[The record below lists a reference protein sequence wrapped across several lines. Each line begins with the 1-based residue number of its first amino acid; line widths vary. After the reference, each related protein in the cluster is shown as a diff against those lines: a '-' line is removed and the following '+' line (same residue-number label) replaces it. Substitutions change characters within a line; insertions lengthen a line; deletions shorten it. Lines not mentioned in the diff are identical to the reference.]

1 VVEFGRIEFGLAW
14 SDYVVLRLLRRW
26 VASRTMAEKALPSL
40 IELAGELGEQPEAA
54 ISLHSVFQLT
64 ESCLGRPL
72 DGECCCS
79 RSLAPDE
86 RAILA
91 LVAAAPPTGTAAA
104 SSDVPHGLT
113 GALAWAVMSAR
124 IALGIADDRP
134 PDIAYSRCPFEH
146 DRSALA

>member
-1 VVEFGRIEFGLAW
+1 MEFERIGPGLAW
-14 SDYVVLRLLRRW
+14 SDFVVLRLLRRW